1 MTLADTLTITNV
13 LRLTAAL
20 FLFAGPG
27 LAIAIVL
34 GLRDRFDRTC
44 TIVLAY
50 GLSLSFWA
58 ILLAWLELLGIR
70 LGPWLVLAILVLGW
84 TIALVFRGQSIPT
97 IHTPKPSIPLSRI
110 ALWSF
115 VALTVGTG
123 LWALR
128 GVVTGLGSDSYHH
141 TLIAQLILD
150 SGGLPQ
156 SYAPYAPLVTFRYH
170 YGFHAWIAV
179 MAWLTGMEPRVLVP
193 VLGGVLLGFC
203 ALSTGFLAESVTRS
217 RVAAPIA
224 AGITGLV
231 SVFPAFYVN
240 WGRYPQ
246 LAGLALTPIFLGMLW
261 IWIDEG
267 VRGRFIPLLG
277 VLAAGIALTHYR
289 VTLMTALGAATIILT
304 EGLLRKKTDRWRMVP
319 GIVKMAA
326 LALLLGGPW
335 LWHVARSWNE
345 GFPVAFGSSGPS
357 FFSLDRLGQ
366 NALAFPTNA
375 ALIGITIAA
384 LLTGAVLRN
393 FAILEMAVYAL
404 GLVVFSGPRFS
415 WLHMDTVT
423 VVMSL
428 YFPAAVVIAAATVDL
443 ARKPRYRFRL
453 LPSLA
458 AAGGMVLLTVGAYG
472 HATIVEPGAGYVTQ
486 ADMAAMAWIRDN
498 VPKDAL
504 FMVNTYHFGF
514 NDRYV
519 ISIDA
524 GYWIPLLADRQTVTA
539 PMIYPAERAATPD
552 FLDGLVA
559 LDRLNGGLTT
569 PHSLG
574 LLEQMG
580 VTHVFVGRRGGL
592 IDVEALLS
600 SPQFVREYSAD
611 SVYVFRITYPAAHKA
626 HTPNPPLQA
635 VGGLNVPAQ
644 GEPVGHGLPYAPA
657 HVRPP
662 S

>member
-231 SVFPAFYVN
+231 SVFPAFYLN
-240 WGRYPQ
+240 SGRYPQ

-357 FFSLDRLGQ
+357 FFSLDRLRQ
-366 NALAFPTNA
+366 NALAFPTNPA
-375 ALIGITIAA
+375 PVGVTIAA
-384 LLTGAVLRN
+384 
-393 FAILEMAVYAL
+393 
-404 GLVVFSGPRFS
+404 
-415 WLHMDTVT
+415 
-423 VVMSL
+423 
-428 YFPAAVVIAAATVDL
+428 
-443 ARKPRYRFRL
+443 
-453 LPSLA
+453 
-458 AAGGMVLLTVGAYG
+458 
-472 HATIVEPGAGYVTQ
+472 
-486 ADMAAMAWIRDN
+486 
-498 VPKDAL
+498 
-504 FMVNTYHFGF
+504 
-514 NDRYV
+514 
-519 ISIDA
+519 
-524 GYWIPLLADRQTVTA
+524 PL
-539 PMIYPAERAATPD
+539 
-552 FLDGLVA
+552 
-559 LDRLNGGLTT
+559 
-569 PHSLG
+569 
-574 LLEQMG
+574 
-580 VTHVFVGRRGGL
+580 
-592 IDVEALLS
+592 
-600 SPQFVREYSAD
+600 
-611 SVYVFRITYPAAHKA
+611 
-626 HTPNPPLQA
+626 
-635 VGGLNVPAQ
+635 
-644 GEPVGHGLPYAPA
+644 
-657 HVRPP
+657 
-662 S
+662 